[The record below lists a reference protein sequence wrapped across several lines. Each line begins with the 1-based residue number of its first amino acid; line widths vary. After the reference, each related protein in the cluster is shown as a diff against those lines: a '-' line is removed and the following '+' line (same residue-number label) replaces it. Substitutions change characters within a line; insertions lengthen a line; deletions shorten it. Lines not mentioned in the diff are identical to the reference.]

1 LSRRR
6 ATPITRNRNRIVHVS
21 RHSLCFSTHHTPSE
35 AASLTLLWTRSDRAR
50 DDRRSTWRTQHAPV
64 QHTSAA
70 FTEQHSK
77 RTQEYE
83 HTKEGSADDR
93 RRIYSKKPRINGSSV
108 QTAGKTPQVT
118 A

>member
-1 LSRRR
+1 MTGVQLGETSMPLS
-6 ATPITRNRNRIVHVS
+6 TY
-21 RHSLCFSTHHTPSE
+21 
-35 AASLTLLWTRSDRAR
+35 
-50 DDRRSTWRTQHAPV
+50 
-64 QHTSAA
+64 TSAA

-108 QTAGKTPQVT
+108 QTAGKTPEVT